1 MPELNL
7 GSELENNGKIFSST
21 IKILRKMGLDE
32 GYFKERALLFESN
45 LMMIG
50 VKSDEENYSIY
61 NK

>member
-1 MPELNL
+1 
-7 GSELENNGKIFSST
+7 
-21 IKILRKMGLDE
+21 MGLDE